1 MQKKVEISKVDE
13 NFKINNQDNKNL
25 KWINPKN
32 SNLVKVY
39 GLNWF
44 YKDFRYHRFPKET
57 DETIKNLSGS
67 LDVLTANTSGGSI
80 AFYSNTKTLKIKV
93 KLSYMFH
100 MGHMPYTGQAGFD
113 LYLGKS
119 FNELKFYRSSN
130 FDFNNYEYEF
140 TFFENAEINDI
151 NLHMLNFPLY
161 ASVDEVLIGIDEDA
175 TIYSEENLFPNS
187 GKIVFYGTSI
197 TQGGCAS
204 LPGSSYTQVV
214 ARHLGYECLNF
225 GFSGNGKGQIEVAEI
240 LSKIENVKMFVLNYE
255 ANVYFDQLKQ
265 TVWNFIAKLRET
277 YPTVP
282 IILMSKIRFFDENH
296 FVSVKKT
303 EHMIRTYQRNVVKK
317 LSQTDNNIYYYD
329 GSKLLGSDFEEKTV
343 DGVHPND
350 YGFYSIAKVVEKF
363 IAKKL

>member
-161 ASVDEVLIGIDEDA
+161 ASVDDVLIGIDEDA

-204 LPGSSYTQVV
+204 RPGSSYTQVV
-214 ARHLGYECLNF
+214 ARHLGYE
-225 GFSGNGKGQIEVAEI
+225 
-240 LSKIENVKMFVLNYE
+240 
-255 ANVYFDQLKQ
+255 
-265 TVWNFIAKLRET
+265 
-277 YPTVP
+277 
-282 IILMSKIRFFDENH
+282 
-296 FVSVKKT
+296 
-303 EHMIRTYQRNVVKK
+303 
-317 LSQTDNNIYYYD
+317 
-329 GSKLLGSDFEEKTV
+329 
-343 DGVHPND
+343 
-350 YGFYSIAKVVEKF
+350 
-363 IAKKL
+363 

>member
-1 MQKKVEISKVDE
+1 
-13 NFKINNQDNKNL
+13 
-25 KWINPKN
+25 
-32 SNLVKVY
+32 
-39 GLNWF
+39 
-44 YKDFRYHRFPKET
+44 
-57 DETIKNLSGS
+57 
-67 LDVLTANTSGGSI
+67 
-80 AFYSNTKTLKIKV
+80 
-93 KLSYMFH
+93 MFH

-204 LPGSSYTQVV
+204 RPGSSYTQVV

-265 TVWNFIAKLRET
+265 TVWN
-277 YPTVP
+277 
-282 IILMSKIRFFDENH
+282 
-296 FVSVKKT
+296 
-303 EHMIRTYQRNVVKK
+303 
-317 LSQTDNNIYYYD
+317 
-329 GSKLLGSDFEEKTV
+329 LL
-343 DGVHPND
+343 PN
-350 YGFYSIAKVVEKF
+350 
-363 IAKKL
+363 